1 MPKGKIKWFNPKK
14 GFGFIVA
21 DDGKD
26 VFVHYSKI
34 NMEGFRTLEEGATVE
49 FEIGDSDKG
58 PQAENVVVV
67 S

>member
-1 MPKGKIKWFNPKK
+1 MAKGKIKWFNPKK
-14 GFGFIVA
+14 GFGFIIA

-49 FEIGDSDKG
+49 FDIGDSDKG
-58 PQAENVVVV
+58 PQAENVVVI

>member
-1 MPKGKIKWFNPKK
+1 MAKGKIKWFNPKK
-14 GFGFIVA
+14 GYGFIIT

-34 NMEGFRTLEEGATVE
+34 NMEGFKTLEEGASVE
-49 FEIGDSDKG
+49 FDIGSGDKG